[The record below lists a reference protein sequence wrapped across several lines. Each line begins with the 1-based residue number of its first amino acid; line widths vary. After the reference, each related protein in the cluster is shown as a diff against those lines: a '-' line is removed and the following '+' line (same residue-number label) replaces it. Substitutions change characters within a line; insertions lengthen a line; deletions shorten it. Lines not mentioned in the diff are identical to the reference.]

1 MCVMAKYFA
10 LHKTIGDP
18 AAGWEFFSK
27 GAPALAAAMAAG
39 QMPAKC
45 LMTWNPF
52 TYGRG
57 DYVFCLWEA
66 ENLEAIVTVLNL
78 SGLVNYVTSDIMPVT
93 EIDWA
98 ELALTVPEK
107 AAT

>member
-1 MCVMAKYFA
+1 MAKYSA
-10 LHKTIGDP
+10 LHTTIGDP
-18 AAGWEFFSK
+18 AAGWEFFSN
-27 GAPALAAAMAAG
+27 GAPSLAAAMAAG
-39 QMPAKC
+39 QMPAQILK
-45 LMTWNPF
+45 TWTPF

-66 ENLEAIVTVLNL
+66 NNLEDIMTVLEI
-78 SGLVNYVTSDIMPVT
+78 SGLNDYVTSDVMPVT

-107 AAT
+107 TAT

>member
-1 MCVMAKYFA
+1 MMAKYFA
-10 LHKTIGDP
+10 LHTTIGDP
-18 AAGWEFFSK
+18 AAGWEFFGK
-27 GAPALAAAMAAG
+27 GAPSLAAAMAAG
-39 QMPAKC
+39 QMPAQILK
-45 LMTWNPF
+45 TWNPF

-66 ENLEAIVTVLNL
+66 NNLEDIMTVLEI
-78 SGLVNYVTSDIMPVT
+78 SGLNDYVTSDVMPVT

-107 AAT
+107 TAT